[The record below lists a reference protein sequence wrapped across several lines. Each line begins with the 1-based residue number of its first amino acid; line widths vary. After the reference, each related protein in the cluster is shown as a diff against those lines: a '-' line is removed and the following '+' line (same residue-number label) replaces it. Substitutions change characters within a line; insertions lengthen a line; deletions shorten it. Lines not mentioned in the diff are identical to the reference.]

1 MKPHL
6 PKLLL
11 VALLALQAYS
21 PAFGTDSVTSLSS
34 ESDSVVLNDLTP
46 EGSAVSGSYT
56 ICGKN
61 ITLNGDWTPQYND
74 THYVHWV
81 GADGTSAYEM
91 TGSGTVSIW
100 LFQISSESEDAA
112 TYTIGKDIIFDQVDL
127 AFDTNDASVLNMN
140 GTLKNSTVGVWKGK
154 VNVSDATLSGNSFF
168 QISKGATLVA
178 RNFVVKENV
187 ALRNSD
193 GYPVSG
199 SAGYATLEGD
209 LVLNGTLPSI
219 TTETQT
225 EYDFGG
231 WAPAL
236 LSSGYVQFG
245 MDNDEFAP
253 LNVTGSITI
262 NSATAV
268 VFSASDAYITPEAE
282 DSVFIC
288 SSVSQPT
295 LNLLKPYANRQM
307 HDEQVEYTKPLDDRE
322 FYARAGDDGKVHIY
336 LGEAQPE
343 SGGDDIVTPPVPET
357 PVETITINTSTPDT
371 DDYGYAGYVWQ
382 NCNLQLDGSWT
393 PAVSEYDEDDASPL
407 HWNGDGKYTMSGS
420 GTIGSDEVWTEAF
433 IDGKGTFTI
442 GSDITFDNAE
452 ICVGLYDEDAT
463 TLVMNGKLVD
473 CEVYVE
479 NGTVD
484 LTNTKFG
491 GTLNIVEI
499 TDGSTLRAANFTV
512 TPSTTLAISLNYGN
526 TSGSARLEGNLVINS
541 NTAGY
546 PAKGG
551 EYKFGWDDA
560 PLLGTVSF
568 YADSESGY
576 GCLDITGNLIVKS
589 QSIVLFDNYDISW
602 DESTGEYSTGY
613 LMPEKDQ
620 LFFTCAGVT
629 KDTLKLLAPV
639 VVKYLEPGF
648 YDADTGEQNNGE
660 DDVFYFKH
668 LADRQFYA
676 KVGADGQVE
685 IRLGTTS
692 DVSDPSIPN
701 APSGGGSV
709 QPEAPSKPVVPP
721 SAIVVGSGNT
731 VQLGKDEATTPS
743 TSKPVFI
750 QGGIADASGLDAS
763 LLNNKVIQGTGG
775 SLVTGAEQSMDIT
788 GSGSLGYS
796 VVGADADTPGADL
809 KFRITGE
816 LSLEGKNY
824 DTAKADISGGV
835 LTIDPGTRLGMG
847 ADETDVAVQSGASL
861 TNFGTV
867 AGDIDLAGNSTMLN
881 QGKVEGDIVL
891 QSKSTM
897 VNNSTV
903 TGDITVYSGA
913 LLSGSGSADSLLLK
927 SGAALNVGNSPGW
940 QKYNDVTI
948 ERGAALTFTVDGTTA
963 ATATNHGA
971 GTHSVLE
978 ATTLTIG
985 DGADTVKVTVNVTM
999 GIVSAGSEPF
1009 EVKLTD
1015 VEKSNAKAGDFTIT
1029 LNDNSL
1035 LEEGAEVSWDETTK
1049 SLTLSATVSKAA
1061 LAALMDSNAANVAN
1075 TMWASANAVQELART
1090 AEKQF
1095 LVGMPGQT
1103 TFWGAGVGSFMDIS
1117 GDKGFTSN
1125 AGGYAVG
1132 VQHAFTES
1140 FRAGFAFG
1148 QMFGDF
1154 KSDDDQLKVDQMAL
1168 IPALTAQYVTKAGK
1182 MSTLTVSGHVAYGVV
1197 ENEADTYQA
1206 GTTGKADWD
1215 DEVLNIGVN
1224 VAWNIQPYEN
1234 VSASFFTGL
1243 NYQLVEQDDFT
1254 EEFTGGEREYRS
1266 GSMSSLSIPL
1276 GVTLRGIYQ
1285 MEGTNVFAPEL
1296 TLAYIADVARDN
1308 PEVKTNVY
1316 GIQRTGK
1323 GTNIGRSA
1331 FMLNAGANWMFD
1343 STWSVGAFYTLET
1356 RSHQLNQSVNAAL
1369 RYCF

>member
-21 PAFGTDSVTSLSS
+21 PAFGTD
-34 ESDSVVLNDLTP
+34 
-46 EGSAVSGSYT
+46 
-56 ICGKN
+56 
-61 ITLNGDWTPQYND
+61 
-74 THYVHWV
+74 
-81 GADGTSAYEM
+81 
-91 TGSGTVSIW
+91 
-100 LFQISSESEDAA
+100 
-112 TYTIGKDIIFDQVDL
+112 
-127 AFDTNDASVLNMN
+127 
-140 GTLKNSTVGVWKGK
+140 
-154 VNVSDATLSGNSFF
+154 
-168 QISKGATLVA
+168 
-178 RNFVVKENV
+178 
-187 ALRNSD
+187 
-193 GYPVSG
+193 
-199 SAGYATLEGD
+199 
-209 LVLNGTLPSI
+209 
-219 TTETQT
+219 
-225 EYDFGG
+225 
-231 WAPAL
+231 
-236 LSSGYVQFG
+236 
-245 MDNDEFAP
+245 
-253 LNVTGSITI
+253 
-262 NSATAV
+262 
-268 VFSASDAYITPEAE
+268 
-282 DSVFIC
+282 
-288 SSVSQPT
+288 
-295 LNLLKPYANRQM
+295 
-307 HDEQVEYTKPLDDRE
+307 
-322 FYARAGDDGKVHIY
+322 
-336 LGEAQPE
+336 
-343 SGGDDIVTPPVPET
+343 IVTPPVPEA

-371 DDYGYAGYVWQ
+371 EDYGYAEYVWQ
-382 NCNLQLDGSWT
+382 NCNLKLDGSWV
-393 PAVSEYDEDDASPL
+393 PVVSEDDEEEGVSL
-407 HWNGDGKYTMSGS
+407 RWRGDGKYTMSGS
-420 GTIGSDEVWTEAF
+420 GTIGSDEIWTEAF

-452 ICVGLYDEDAT
+452 ICVGLYHPEDKP
-463 TLVMNGKLVD
+463 TLVMNGTLV
-473 CEVYVE
+473 ESELYVG

-484 LTNTKFG
+484 LTNAKFG
-491 GTLNIVEI
+491 GALNIVELAAG
-499 TDGSTLRAANFTV
+499 TTLRAANFTV
-512 TPSTTLAISLNYGN
+512 TPNTTLAIDPSW
-526 TSGSARLEGNLVINS
+526 SGSSATKLEGNLVINS

-546 PAKGG
+546 PANGG
-551 EYKFGWDDA
+551 EYKFNWYDA
-560 PLLGTVSF
+560 PVLGTITF
-568 YADSESGY
+568 YAGDGGNY
-576 GCLDITGNLIVKS
+576 GRLDITGNLVVKS
-589 QSIVLFDNYDISW
+589 QSIVLFESDNGDY
-602 DESTGEYSTGY
+602 DESTGTYKTEYVV
-613 LMPEKDQ
+613 PAKDHV
-620 LFFTCAGVT
+620 FFTCAGVT
-629 KDTLKLLAPV
+629 KDTLNLLAPV
-639 VVKYLEPGF
+639 VTKNIDTEV
-648 YDADTGEQNNGE
+648 YDEETDELLGGE
-660 DDVFYFKH
+660 DLYYYKH

-709 QPEAPSKPVVPP
+709 QPEEPSKPVVPP

-743 TSKPVFI
+743 TSKPVYI

-775 SLVTGAEQSMDIT
+775 SLVTGADQSMDIT

-796 VVGADADTPGADL
+796 VVGADANTPGADL

-816 LSLEGKNY
+816 LSLKGKNY

-847 ADETDVAVQSGASL
+847 AGKTDVTVQSGASL

-903 TGDITVYSGA
+903 TGDITVNSGA

-940 QKYNDVTI
+940 QKYKSATI
-948 ERGAALTFTVDGTTA
+948 ERGSQLTFTVDGTTP

-978 ATTLTIG
+978 TETLTIG

-999 GIVSAGSEPF
+999 GIVTAGAAPF
-1009 EVKLTD
+1009 D
-1015 VEKSNAKAGDFTIT
+1015 VELMEAGTTNATAGDFNIT

-1035 LEEGAEVSWDETTK
+1035 LEEGAEVSWDAATK
-1049 SLTLSATVSKAA
+1049 SLTLSGTVNKAA

-1075 TMWASANAVQELART
+1075 TMWASANAVQEFART
-1090 AEKQF
+1090 AESQF

-1103 TFWGAGVGSFMDIS
+1103 TFWGGALGSFMDIS
-1117 GDKGFTSN
+1117 GDAGFTSN
-1125 AGGYAVG
+1125 LGGYAVG
-1132 VQHAFTES
+1132 LQHAFTES

-1148 QMFGDF
+1148 QSFGSF

-1243 NYQLVEQDDFT
+1243 NYQLVEQDEFT

-1343 STWSVGAFYTLET
+1343 STWSLGAFYTLET
-1356 RSHQLNQSVNAAL
+1356 RSHQVNQSVNASL
-1369 RYCF
+1369 RYSF

>member
-1 MKPHL
+1 MAVLRKIRFVIQLYLTMKLHL

-11 VALLALQAYS
+11 AAVCAAGVSMAATEITKSERLYEDSELL
-21 PAFGTDSVTSLSS
+21 VSS
-34 ESDSVVLNDLTP
+34 NLTYTWEDETYGFVWESD
-46 EGSAVSGSYT
+46 GG
-56 ICGKN
+56 
-61 ITLNGDWTPQYND
+61 
-74 THYVHWV
+74 
-81 GADGTSAYEM
+81 
-91 TGSGTVSIW
+91 
-100 LFQISSESEDAA
+100 
-112 TYTIGKDIIFDQVDL
+112 
-127 AFDTNDASVLNMN
+127 
-140 GTLKNSTVGVWKGK
+140 
-154 VNVSDATLSGNSFF
+154 TLSGSGSLSATEYQGLEIGICGQGKDSSTFV
-168 QISKGATLVA
+168 IEKGVAITNAYTWVSSATLKPKNTWHNAYFEVGYD
-178 RNFVVKENV
+178 
-187 ALRNSD
+187 ALVDLTETKFTGHTTYALSYGGTIKRPTLEISGKGSELSVYGD
-193 GYPVSG
+193 GYEG
-199 SAGYATLEGD
+199 SSSEGIMGEANGTVD
-209 LVLNGTLPSI
+209 GNLVLNGGGTIGRGERTWDINDTHFTQIPAIVSFECLNAGSEYEVGYGTI
-219 TTETQT
+219 TI
-225 EYDFGG
+225 
-231 WAPAL
+231 
-236 LSSGYVQFG
+236 
-245 MDNDEFAP
+245 
-253 LNVTGSITI
+253 TGSL
-262 NSATAV
+262 SVKSETAV
-268 VFSASDAYITPEAE
+268 VFWSYDGYYDEENDIEYSKSEYVIPEDDHAF
-282 DSVFIC
+282 FIC
-288 SSVSQPT
+288 SSVGESD
-295 LNLLKPYANRQM
+295 LSRMKPYVLKEDYREYY
-307 HDEQVEYTKPLDDRE
+307 DETADDYIFDGYQYSKSLDDYA
-322 FYARAGDDGKVHIY
+322 FYAVTGGDGMVYIY
-336 LGEAQPE
+336 LG
-343 SGGDDIVTPPVPET
+343 
-357 PVETITINTSTPDT
+357 
-371 DDYGYAGYVWQ
+371 
-382 NCNLQLDGSWT
+382 
-393 PAVSEYDEDDASPL
+393 
-407 HWNGDGKYTMSGS
+407 
-420 GTIGSDEVWTEAF
+420 
-433 IDGKGTFTI
+433 
-442 GSDITFDNAE
+442 
-452 ICVGLYDEDAT
+452 
-463 TLVMNGKLVD
+463 
-473 CEVYVE
+473 
-479 NGTVD
+479 
-484 LTNTKFG
+484 
-491 GTLNIVEI
+491 
-499 TDGSTLRAANFTV
+499 
-512 TPSTTLAISLNYGN
+512 
-526 TSGSARLEGNLVINS
+526 
-541 NTAGY
+541 
-546 PAKGG
+546 KGG
-551 EYKFGWDDA
+551 
-560 PLLGTVSF
+560 
-568 YADSESGY
+568 
-576 GCLDITGNLIVKS
+576 
-589 QSIVLFDNYDISW
+589 
-602 DESTGEYSTGY
+602 
-613 LMPEKDQ
+613 
-620 LFFTCAGVT
+620 
-629 KDTLKLLAPV
+629 
-639 VVKYLEPGF
+639 
-648 YDADTGEQNNGE
+648 
-660 DDVFYFKH
+660 
-668 LADRQFYA
+668 
-676 KVGADGQVE
+676 
-685 IRLGTTS
+685 
-692 DVSDPSIPN
+692 
-701 APSGGGSV
+701 
-709 QPEAPSKPVVPP
+709 
-721 SAIVVGSGNT
+721 
-731 VQLGKDEATTPS
+731 
-743 TSKPVFI
+743 
-750 QGGIADASGLDAS
+750 
-763 LLNNKVIQGTGG
+763 
-775 SLVTGAEQSMDIT
+775 T
-788 GSGSLGYS
+788 GSGSPIPEGAIQIGEGETVVLGDTEETTPGPDAPVYIQ
-796 VVGADADTPGADL
+796 GGTADATGLGNDLLNNQVIMGTGGTLVTSGSQSMNLSGKGSVNYSIVGSPAQAPGANLD
-809 KFRITGE
+809 INATGE
-816 LSLEGKNY
+816 LALKGTKY
-824 DTAKADISGGV
+824 DTANVDIHSGV
-835 LTIDPGTRLGMG
+835 LSVSSKTTLGMG
-847 ADETDVAVQSGASL
+847 ADKTDVAVQSGASL

-867 AGDIDLAGNSTMLN
+867 AGDIDLAGNSSMLN

-891 QSKSTM
+891 QSKSAM

-903 TGDITVYSGA
+903 TGDITVNSGA